1 MYMQPVN
8 NRKAERYQLSELD
21 CIITRSSRKINVIY
35 QKRSDN
41 ATVILTTKQCLNNR
55 MMEHMYQV
63 KKKKRKLQK
72 QGLVKIGRYEKHS
85 PDYKIYRVWQ
95 RQIPWKVLSSRMG
108 KAK

>member
-1 MYMQPVN
+1 MYMRPVT

-21 CIITRSSRKINVIY
+21 CIITRSSRKMNVIY

-63 KKKKRKLQK
+63 KENGNCKSKGLLKLGGMK
-72 QGLVKIGRYEKHS
+72 NTHLTTSFTEYGSAKYHGRY
-85 PDYKIYRVWQ
+85 
-95 RQIPWKVLSSRMG
+95 
-108 KAK
+108 